1 MKFINCIF
9 CLLVS
14 CICQDSVRVVQHAG
28 TCTWS
33 LAAEGNESRP
43 VSLLREARDQ
53 LLDQVCADLGCGR
66 VYPFTENG
74 HTSIINT
81 GSSACLTDCSYRDR
95 RLSNCTETVGDNC
108 SVVSEIV
115 CGHQM
120 TRLAGGAHSCGGRV
134 ELWSDGGWGTVCDD
148 RWDLAD
154 ADVVCRQRGCGYAV
168 NVSGQGGA
176 FPPATAG
183 PVHLD
188 ELMCT
193 GAESSLWA
201 CPVAPDGVHHDCGHK
216 EDAGVVCSEMRAVRL
231 TGGADRCSG
240 KVEIHLNG
248 TWGTVCDTCWDRQ
261 MAAMLCSMLGCGAQ
275 PKKYT
280 QFEPHL
286 TAHNDGPLW
295 FYQCADGDTDLWQCR
310 EFINVKHLCMTSKA
324 AVLVC
329 AGSQGFPTISISA
342 NVTSVTGLTTAG
354 TTTGSAPDHF
364 LFPLSPELIGCVA
377 LSVMVLVMLMVNC
390 VLCLQSRRKKKAC
403 MREQRNQH
411 EDRALNDYRE
421 ALSLVKIAPIGSPV
435 LSKPSGMLAP
445 HHGPYQP
452 SYPPPVHMSTFNN
465 SQRRRHAQGSP
476 ATGSAVNTLYQDGT
490 PNDARA
496 FNGDMTYK
504 HQSLHPSVDSFESS
518 TSSSEDELYENTV
531 DQKEDQVANASSS
544 HQLPPRGMTSTMLD
558 PGYGGDDG
566 VDDEDDIY
574 SPVSPETHSSS
585 TDDYDDILNP

>member
-9 CLLVS
+9 CLLAS

-43 VSLLREARDQ
+43 VSLVREAKDQ

-95 RLSNCTETVGDNC
+95 RLFNCTETVGDNC
-108 SVVSEIV
+108 SVVPEIV
-115 CGHQM
+115 CGHQVA
-120 TRLAGGAHSCGGRV
+120 RLAGGAHSCGGRV
-134 ELWSDGGWGTVCDD
+134 ELWSGGGWGTVCDD

-154 ADVVCRQRGCGYAV
+154 ADVVCRQLGCGYAV
-168 NVSGQGGA
+168 NVSGQGGS

-261 MAAMLCSMLGCGAQ
+261 TAAMVCSMLGCGAQ
-275 PKKYT
+275 PQKYT
-280 QFEPHL
+280 QFEAHL
-286 TAHNDGPLW
+286 TAHNEGPLW
-295 FYQCADGDTDLWQCR
+295 YYQCADGHTDLWQCR
-310 EFINVKHLCMTSKA
+310 EFINSKHLCTSSKA

-377 LSVMVLVMLMVNC
+377 LSVMVLVMLTVNC
-390 VLCLQSRRKKKAC
+390 VLCRQSRRKKKAC
-403 MREQRNQH
+403 MRQQRNQH

-421 ALSLVKIAPIGSPV
+421 ALSLVKIAPIGSPD
-435 LSKPSGMLAP
+435 
-445 HHGPYQP
+445 
-452 SYPPPVHMSTFNN
+452 
-465 SQRRRHAQGSP
+465 SQRRRHARGSP
-476 ATGSAVNTLYQDGT
+476 ATGSAVNTLYHDGT
-490 PNDARA
+490 PNDTRA
-496 FNGDMTYK
+496 MTYK

-518 TSSSEDELYENTV
+518 TSSSGDELYGNTA
-531 DQKEDQVANASSS
+531 DQKEDQVTNASSS

-558 PGYGGDDG
+558 PGHGGDDG

>member
-9 CLLVS
+9 CLLAS
-14 CICQDSVRVVQHAG
+14 CICQDSVRVVQHVG

-43 VSLLREARDQ
+43 VSLVREARDQ

-81 GSSACLTDCSYRDR
+81 GSSACLMDCSYRDR
-95 RLSNCTETVGDNC
+95 RLFNCTETVGDNC

-115 CGHQM
+115 CGHQVA
-120 TRLAGGAHSCGGRV
+120 RLAGGAHSCGGRV

-201 CPVAPDGVHHDCGHK
+201 CPVAPDGVLHDCGHK

-248 TWGTVCDTCWDRQ
+248 TWGTVCNTCWDQQ
-261 MAAMLCSMLGCGAQ
+261 MAAMVCSMLGCGAQ

-286 TAHNDGPLW
+286 TAHNEGPLW
-295 FYQCADGDTDLWQCR
+295 YYQCADGVTDLWQCR
-310 EFINVKHLCMTSKA
+310 EFINVKHLCTTSKA

-354 TTTGSAPDHF
+354 TTIGSAPDHF

-377 LSVMVLVMLMVNC
+377 LSVMVLVILMVNC

-403 MREQRNQH
+403 LRQQRNQH

-421 ALSLVKIAPIGSPV
+421 ALSLVKIAPIGSPD
-435 LSKPSGMLAP
+435 
-445 HHGPYQP
+445 
-452 SYPPPVHMSTFNN
+452 

-476 ATGSAVNTLYQDGT
+476 ATGSAVNTLYQDAT

-496 FNGDMTYK
+496 GNMTYK

-518 TSSSEDELYENTV
+518 TSSSGDELYGYTA
-531 DQKEDQVANASSS
+531 DQKEDQVTNASSS

-558 PGYGGDDG
+558 PGHGGDDG